1 MFQATCTYYHPFPS
15 GAQWCYFRDVI
26 IDEAHD
32 PSAILDFKGNIDL
45 NKFQALIDEVG
56 AEHIPYI
63 CLAVTVNLAGGQP
76 VSMAN
81 IKAVSELAHKYGIK
95 VMYDATR
102 CVENAYFIRPVN
114 LATRTRP
121 SKRSFMKCSPTAMA
135 VQCLVRKTA

>member
-1 MFQATCTYYHPFPS
+1 MVLLS
-15 GAQWCYFRDVI
+15 VMLI

-102 CVENAYFIRPVN
+102 CVENAYFIKDP
-114 LATRTRP
+114 
-121 SKRSFMKCSPTAMA
+121 
-135 VQCLVRKTA
+135 